1 MKLVLL
7 GYMAS
12 GKSTIGKKL
21 SKKMDTS
28 FVDLDEQIV
37 AHSGMSIPE
46 IFKVKGEIHF
56 RKLEAEVL
64 QKLLNQEKELII
76 ALGGGTPC
84 YGTNME
90 LIHNSAT
97 SIYLKGSL
105 NFMVEKL
112 SHPKRKSK
120 RPLIAHI
127 AQDDLKEFIA
137 KHLFERNNY
146 YDQANHTV
154 IIDHKSKKEITNEI
168 AAIVKA

>member
-21 SKKMDTS
+21 SKKMNIP
-28 FVDLDEQIV
+28 FIDLDTEIIQR
-37 AHSGMSIPE
+37 SGMSIPE
-46 IFKVKGEIHF
+46 IFKLKGEIYF
-56 RKLEAEVL
+56 RKLESEVL
-64 QKLLNQEKELII
+64 QILLNEEKELII

-84 YGTNME
+84 YGNNMKE
-90 LIHNSAT
+90 ILKKAT

-105 NFMVEKL
+105 NYMVDRL
-112 SHPKRKSK
+112 SNPKRKSK

-127 AQDDLKEFIA
+127 DQNDLKEFIA

-146 YDQANHTV
+146 YNKANYT
-154 IIDHKSKKEITNEI
+154 I
-168 AAIVKA
+168 